1 MHLCGSEV
9 NIVWAQGL
17 GRGMLGP
24 SLAPVVGRLRLQRLL
39 RLCLAINVLVFREG
53 GGPALVCAGPEA
65 ASGVAE
71 VAPFLP
77 VTPASCVQS
86 AVLVSCKLPEQRI
99 DTIAE
104 YQAFLT
110 QEMAHLAIN
119 QRLFKISRQVSSTNR
134 TDAAIT
140 CPMSFAQP
148 AVGAPFGYPPR
159 VAALGS
165 CPASSLPPCFLPS
178 SCSQESSATH
188 ICVRRRAARSA
199 LLLVRLREP
208 DHRQDD

>member
-9 NIVWAQGL
+9 NIYWPQGL

-24 SLAPVVGRLRLQRLL
+24 SLAPLVGRLRLPRLL
-39 RLCLAINVLVFREG
+39 RLCLSINVLVFREG

-119 QRLFKISRQVSSTNR
+119 QRLFKISRQVLPYVFCT
-134 TDAAIT
+134 A
-140 CPMSFAQP
+140 